1 MRRLVLLLALAA
13 LTIPC
18 SAGAWTWPVEGP
30 VLRPF
35 AFGTDPYAGGQHRG
49 VDIGAPLGALVAA
62 PAAGTVSFTGSVP
75 GGGHAITIRTS
86 DGYSV
91 TLLQLG
97 AIGVLRGSVVA
108 EGAAVGTVGESV
120 DAVTHESHVHLGI
133 RYTENENGYVD
144 PLSLLP
150 PRIVVLPP
158 LPDAPSLPAETGG
171 APSPA
176 APTAEANASEAA
188 DEHAQTPPNA
198 QPEASDSPTPTA
210 TGADVA
216 SETEPA
222 AVEETQIRA
231 EPVAPAPPTA
241 ELPAPIAS
249 TADTAPD
256 PSLEE
261 PAVAPTPPAAPAVP
275 EPALDPTAVSL
286 SAETTIQSPGPPP
299 APLLVALLPLP
310 PLALPARASAP
321 VTAVAT
327 TGSAASST
335 GRLAEPTAFAPALRA
350 VPGQDAKPLIAS
362 RRSRRELPSAA
373 AAARTDGPSGG
384 ERTLV
389 LASLLGAAALAAC
402 AVARPGSRKRPRIM
416 ETDGELSG
424 EDLRRGRVAVRRR
437 TEAHRPRGGLRR
449 PVRRVRPLPAAA
461 RERRPDGERD
471 RRARDARHGHRRSRG
486 RVSA

>member
-231 EPVAPAPPTA
+231 EPVAPAPP
-241 ELPAPIAS
+241 
-249 TADTAPD
+249 
-256 PSLEE
+256 
-261 PAVAPTPPAAPAVP
+261 AAPAVP